1 MHKLME
7 FVCDELEELERKVA
21 KEGKLSKTDF
31 ETAKD
36 LTELKKNILKVE
48 MLSEDGGYS
57 NRGMGGYSRRGM
69 SYRGG
74 SYRGSYADEGSYDDG
89 SYADVGYSSDG
100 NYVRPDGSYRREIV
114 DSSYA
119 RGRGRNARR
128 DSMGRYSSADDQTIQ
143 RVRMLLN
150 ETTDDQAR
158 HELSKLI
165 DRLESM

>member
-1 MHKLME
+1 MHKLYALKDRL
-7 FVCDELEELERKVA
+7 VKELEEYGSKNLSDASLKTIDSLAHAAKNVGKVI
-21 KEGKLSKTDF
+21 ECC
-31 ETAKD
+31 E
-36 LTELKKNILKVE
+36 EE
-48 MLSEDGGYS
+48 EYS
-57 NRGMGGYSRRGM
+57 NRGYSRRGM
-69 SYRGG
+69 SY
-74 SYRGSYADEGSYDDG
+74 DDG
-89 SYADVGYSSDG
+89 GYSSDG

-119 RGRGRNARR
+119 RGRGRGARR

-158 HELSKLI
+158 HELSRLI

>member
-1 MHKLME
+1 MHDLYKLKDNL
-7 FVCDELEELERKVA
+7 VKELEELGKQDLSKSTLETVDKLAHAAKNVA
-21 KEGKLSKTDF
+21 KVIECC
-31 ETAKD
+31 E
-36 LTELKKNILKVE
+36 EE
-48 MLSEDGGYS
+48 EYS
-57 NRGMGGYSRRGM
+57 NRGYSRRGM
-69 SYRGG
+69 SY
-74 SYRGSYADEGSYDDG
+74 DDG
-89 SYADVGYSSDG
+89 GYSSDG

-119 RGRGRNARR
+119 RGRGRGARR

-158 HELSKLI
+158 HELSRLI